1 VRKLW
6 IARALVVIAA
16 AGLGAVVIEEQREQM
31 AEDQAQRS
39 DGALRP
45 VSERSDTRP
54 AAHLRVDGN
63 ARPLTYS
70 MMHPR
75 RPVERRPAA
84 QR

>member
-31 AEDQAQRS
+31 AEDQVQRS

-45 VSERSDTRP
+45 VSERGDTP
-54 AAHLRVDGN
+54 AAHLRVDGY
-63 ARPLTYS
+63 ARPPTYP
-70 MMHPR
+70 MTHPR

-84 QR
+84 RR

>member
-16 AGLGAVVIEEQREQM
+16 AGLGAVVIEEHREQITR
-31 AEDQAQRS
+31 DQAQRS
-39 DGALRP
+39 GGAPRP
-45 VSERSDTRP
+45 VSEPSETRP

-70 MMHPR
+70 MTHPR
-75 RPVERRPAA
+75 RPVERRSAE
-84 QR
+84 R